1 MKIRREKNVEEIK
14 TNDNQKKKK
23 IKIRKKIN
31 TNKNEEKNT
40 IRKKRGEIK

>member
-14 TNDNQKKKK
+14 TNNKKRK
-23 IKIRKKIN
+23 KIRKKIN

-40 IRKKRGEIK
+40 IRKKRGVIK